1 MGTHAI
7 VSTMRQ
13 YEIEDPEINRY
24 LDFLANVQ
32 MASVH
37 TQVSYRG
44 DLAIL
49 GSFCKGLGITPMQ
62 MEEPDARQFVRFLIC
77 KEYSEATVNRI
88 ISATR
93 SFFAHA
99 VKSGTRTTNPFG
111 LISLKKA
118 RNHLPSVLS
127 VGEVVQLLSLGY
139 DDFASTRNM
148 LLFTL
153 LYDTGCRISEAL
165 SINESDIEY
174 QKSRIPIVGKGN
186 KVRYVFFTPRTARL
200 LSYYLSLKH
209 ERQDRLQIMDAR
221 QRAYLFCSDAG
232 KQLPMSTVGSIFH
245 TYKRKLGWQKD
256 FTPHVLRHSYATHML
271 DNGADIRLVQELL
284 GHASISTTQIYA
296 HVTQKRLAGVYASC
310 HPHGRKENE

>member
-1 MGTHAI
+1 MK
-7 VSTMRQ
+7 Q
-13 YEIEDPEINRY
+13 NEIEDPEILRF
-24 LDFLANVQ
+24 LDFLTNVQ

-44 DLAIL
+44 DLALL
-49 GSFCKGLGITPMQ
+49 GSFCKGLGITPIQ
-62 MEEPDARQFVRFLIC
+62 MAEPDARQFVRFLIG
-77 KEYSEATVNRI
+77 KDYSEATVNRI

-99 VKSGTRTTNPFG
+99 VKSRICMVNPFG
-111 LISLKKA
+111 LISLRKA
-118 RNHLPSVLS
+118 QNHLPSVLT
-127 VGEVVQLLSLGY
+127 VGEVVQLLSLEY
-139 DDFASTRNM
+139 DDFTSTRNQ

-165 SINESDIEY
+165 SINEADIDY
-174 QKSRIPIVGKGN
+174 QRQRIPIVGKGN

-209 ERQDRLQIMDAR
+209 ERQDRQQVTDAR
-221 QRAYLFCSDAG
+221 QRAILFCSDAG

-284 GHASISTTQIYA
+284 GHSSISTTQIYA
-296 HVTQKRLAGVYASC
+296 HVTQKRLAGVYVSC